1 MDRSSRE
8 ATRNHQI
15 FKYLYTLEN
24 EGEKYSIDR
33 TLEKYN
39 EKKEVEREKK
49 DERKR
54 EKKRG
59 EERREECS
67 FFQIQLILGTSVS

>member
-1 MDRSSRE
+1 MDRSSKE

-54 EKKRG
+54 EEK
-59 EERREECS
+59 RREEKNAAFS
-67 FFQIQLILGTSVS
+67 KFN